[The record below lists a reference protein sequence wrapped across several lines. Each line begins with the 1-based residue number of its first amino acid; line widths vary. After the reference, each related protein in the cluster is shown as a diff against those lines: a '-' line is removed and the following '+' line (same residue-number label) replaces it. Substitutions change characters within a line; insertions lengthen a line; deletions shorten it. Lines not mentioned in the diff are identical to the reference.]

1 VSEPSGT
8 SGRESDT
15 LSPSPADPGAAGSAG
30 PVRPAAPEPVAS
42 PTPVSNPLLAAVLAW
57 LVPGLGHLFLKRGR
71 RALLFFVLVLATL
84 AIGCRL
90 SGNLYVPIAGQPL
103 TLLATLGSMGM
114 GIPYFALRY
123 LLDYHGEV
131 MSPGFEYGTAFV
143 LTAGLMNLLL
153 VLDAWDIALGKK
165 E

>member
-8 SGRESDT
+8 PTQQASAET
-15 LSPSPADPGAAGSAG
+15 AA
-30 PVRPAAPEPVAS
+30 VA
-42 PTPVSNPLLAAVLAW
+42 NPLLAAVLAW
-57 LVPGLGHLFLKRGR
+57 LVPGAGHLFLKRGR
-71 RALLFFVLVLATL
+71 RALLFFLLVLVSLV
-84 AIGCRL
+84 IGCRL
-90 SGNLYVPIAGQPL
+90 QGNLYSPAQGQPL
-103 TLLATLGSMGM
+103 TFLATLGCMGM
-114 GIPYFALRY
+114 GAPYFVLRY

-131 MSPGFEYGTAFV
+131 MAPGYEYGTAFI

>member
-1 VSEPSGT
+1 VSEPT
-8 SGRESDT
+8 
-15 LSPSPADPGAAGSAG
+15 PSSTPQPQ
-30 PVRPAAPEPVAS
+30 PQQQPQPQVAPQTAVA
-42 PTPVSNPLLAAVLAW
+42 NPLLAAVLAW
-57 LVPGLGHLFLKRGR
+57 LVPGAGHLFLRRGR
-71 RALLFFVLVLATL
+71 RALLFFVLVLVSL
-84 AIGCRL
+84 VIGCKL
-90 SGNLYVPIAGQPL
+90 QGNLYTPVEGQPL

-114 GIPYFALRY
+114 GIPYFVLRY

-131 MSPGFEYGTAFV
+131 MASGYEYGTAFV

>member
-1 VSEPSGT
+1 MSEPT
-8 SGRESDT
+8 
-15 LSPSPADPGAAGSAG
+15 PSSTQQPQPPAP
-30 PVRPAAPEPVAS
+30 PPQVAPQTAVA
-42 PTPVSNPLLAAVLAW
+42 NPLLAAVLAW
-57 LVPGLGHLFLKRGR
+57 LVPGAGHLFLKRGR
-71 RALLFFVLVLATL
+71 RALLFFVLVFVALV
-84 AIGCRL
+84 IGCKL
-90 SGNLYVPIAGQPL
+90 QGNLYTPVEGQPL

-114 GIPYFALRY
+114 GIPYFVLRY

-131 MSPGFEYGTAFV
+131 MASGYEYGTAFV